1 MKWLV
6 SLLFVLVINSSF
18 SQTVSVT
25 GRCYY
30 DVNRNHV
37 FDGSDSALRNVYVYA
52 HYTGGS
58 YNALANSAGQYS
70 MSLPLGTYNIT
81 TPGLIDTRNYDMIYE
96 NYRTYTTAG
105 SDVVDLAFQPRDSIT
120 RIHASISADG
130 PSTPLSPNGGTRAYT
145 LSYAYDGWLPTLP
158 ATLTLR
164 YNPKLTLQTVSTPPS
179 VTAPGLLQ
187 WNFAN
192 LPRNLFFAQSMGTI
206 DLSFSYPPVGD
217 TISLFTLNPKLASNI
232 TVSKISTIEYFKH
245 TEYIEHPGS
254 QPIGV
259 TSGVKWLRQYPT
271 LGEGAYEEGYS
282 IDTTQDGNGYFMVG
296 HRNTGNSTT
305 PIQYYAYIGKLNKD
319 GLSVWERNL
328 QYLPNHLYFS
338 EATAIKHTGDG
349 GCLVLG
355 VGFDTSLTLG
365 PYHNQS
371 VIVRFD
377 ALGNIQWAKITQSNS
392 GQSIGRDIV
401 TLPDGSFWI
410 VGSTNAHDGD
420 FAHNNPDTL
429 NENVFV
435 AKFAANG
442 NLLFTKVYGGSN
454 YDYGERLVPL
464 QNGSL
469 LILGLTASNDGDVVG
484 AHPHYVVNPYQYY
497 LSNNYGN
504 FDTIRTEEAWALNI
518 NSNGGIIWSRCYGGS
533 VNSYLSGAAEN
544 GSGIMLVGTTDS
556 KDGDLPYYPEAS
568 VPLWVLQ
575 VSPANGN
582 IIWSKLHKLYKGY
595 PDSNY
600 VSYGEAYYDNYTA
613 SNLRKT
619 KDGNFVVGSA
629 TADKYGT
636 VKAKHG
642 YADINITKL
651 NNTGDILWQKA
662 IGGTGYDYPYD
673 IMVDKNDDI
682 LFTGSS
688 SSENDDLYL
697 HDYTG
702 NGSASFMVLGKLG
715 ITNIIKGQV
724 FVDNNGNHIKDASE
738 PYYSQGLVLNIKGTD
753 TLRARIFN
761 GQYSSNADTGT
772 YITRYQPANN
782 YYTVFPASRTVNFAS
797 FDLKD
802 SADFALTP
810 IPGIKDLE
818 IQLVPLSIPR
828 PGFDVTYR
836 IITKNVGTATVN
848 NAVVGLKH
856 APRMAYN
863 FASRTEAGA
872 TADSLW
878 WGPFTLNA
886 FDIDTIFV
894 NFTLDPPP
902 LLNNNDTLTNVV
914 TANPVTGDSS
924 VANNR
929 AVLREVVRGSFDP
942 NDKTEAHGGTL
953 TTTQYAG
960 GEYLQYLVRFQNTG
974 TDTAFFITVKDT
986 LQQNLDL
993 TTLEVLSA
1001 SHPFVFTLQDQVAT
1015 WDFKKILLPDS
1026 TTDEENSHGFILFR
1040 VKPKNN
1046 LTVGDVFSNKAAIYF
1061 DYNLPVI
1068 TNEDKTILGANNGVC
1083 PNGNVSYTSGLSGS
1097 TYQWQVNTGSGY
1109 VNLNNG
1115 GIYSG
1120 VTTSVLRLT
1129 GVSTTLRGNR
1139 YRCVVNGNQYSP
1151 ENLLRFAVQWTGN
1164 VSTAWENP
1172 ANWDCGTLP
1181 DGKTEVVIPA
1191 GTNYPQIGSNA
1202 ACFSLRLSPGSTVT
1216 VKTGFQLTITGRPE

>member
-6 SLLFVLVINSSF
+6 SLLFLLIINSSF
-18 SQTVSVT
+18 SQTVNVS

-30 DVNRNHV
+30 DINRNHV
-37 FDGSDSALRNVYVYA
+37 FDGGDSVLANVYVYA
-52 HYTGGS
+52 DFVSGS
-58 YNALANSAGQYS
+58 FNALANSAGQYN

-81 TPGLIDTRNYDMIYE
+81 TPGRIDVENYDMIAE
-96 NYRTYTTAG
+96 NYRTYTVAG
-105 SDVVDLAFQPRDSIT
+105 SDVVDLAFQPRDSIV
-120 RIHASISADG
+120 RINASIVE
-130 PSTPLSPNGGTRAYT
+130 NGQGSLPPTGGNRSYT
-145 LSYAYDGWLPTLP
+145 LTYGYDGWLPTLP

-164 YNPKLTLQTVSTPPS
+164 YNPMLSLQTVSVPPS
-179 VTAPGLLQ
+179 VSAPGLLQ
-187 WNFAN
+187 WNFAS
-192 LPRNLFFAQSMGTI
+192 LPRNVLFTQGLDAI
-206 DLSFSYPPVGD
+206 DLSFDFPPVGD
-217 TISLFTLNPKLASNI
+217 TIALFSLVPKLVSNI
-232 TVSKISTIEYFKH
+232 LVSKKPT
-245 TEYIEHPGS
+245 TEYYNYTQTIEHPDP
-254 QPIGV
+254 QPIGT
-259 TSGVKWLRQYPT
+259 TSGAKWLRQYPT
-271 LGEGAYEEGYS
+271 FGEGAYEEAMS

-296 HRNTGNSTT
+296 HRSTGFSIT
-305 PIQYYAYIGKLNKD
+305 PSLFYVYVAKLNKD
-319 GLSVWERNL
+319 GLSVWEHNL
-328 QYLPNHLYFS
+328 QYLPNHLRLS
-338 EATAIKHTGDG
+338 DATAIKHTSDG

-355 VGFDTSLTLG
+355 TAFDTSITTA
-365 PYHNQS
+365 PNYYK
-371 VIVRFD
+371 VVVVRFD
-377 ALGNIQWAKITQSNS
+377 AMGNLQWVKKLQSS
-392 GQSIGRDIV
+392 GDQSTGKDIV

-420 FAHNNPDTL
+420 FAHNNADTVY
-429 NENVFV
+429 NNIFV
-435 AKFAANG
+435 AKLAANG

-454 YDYGERLVPL
+454 YEYGERLIPL
-464 QNGSL
+464 QNGSFL
-469 LILGLTASNDGDVVG
+469 VLGITASNNGDVVG

-497 LSNNYGN
+497 LSSNYT
-504 FDTIRTEEAWALNI
+504 DTVRTEEAWVLNI
-518 NSNGGIIWSRCYGGS
+518 NASGGIIWSRCYGGT
-533 VNSYLSGAAEN
+533 VNSYISGAAEN

-556 KDGDLPYYPEAS
+556 KDGDLPYYPEVS

-575 VSPANGN
+575 VSPSNGN
-582 IIWSKLHKLYKGY
+582 IIWSKLHKFYKGY

-600 VSYGEAYYDNYTA
+600 ASYGEAYYDNYVAT
-613 SNLRKT
+613 NLLKT
-619 KDGNFVVGSA
+619 KDGNFVLGSA
-629 TADKYGT
+629 SSDKYGT

-642 YADINITKL
+642 YADVNIIKL
-651 NNTGDILWQKA
+651 NNIGDILWQKA
-662 IGGTGYDYPYD
+662 IGGNGYEYPYE
-673 IMVDKNDDI
+673 IIVDKNDDI
-682 LFTGSS
+682 LFAGTSN
-688 SSENDDLYL
+688 SENDDLYL
-697 HDYTG
+697 HTAQ
-702 NGSASFMVLGKLG
+702 GSFTSFFSNMMVGKLG

-724 FVDNNGNHIKDASE
+724 FVDNNGNHSKDANE
-738 PYYSQGLVLNIKGTD
+738 PYYSQGQVISVKGSD

-761 GQYSSNADTGT
+761 GQYLINADTGT

-782 YYTVFPASRTVNFAS
+782 YYTLFPASRTVNFTS

-818 IQLVPLSIPR
+818 IQLVPLSTPR

-836 IITKNVGTATVN
+836 IITKNVGTSTVN

-856 APRMAYN
+856 DTRMAYN
-863 FASRTEAGA
+863 FASRTEDGA

-886 FDIDTIFV
+886 FDIDTLFV

-902 LLNNNDTLTNVV
+902 LLNNNDTLMHVA

-924 VANNR
+924 VANNK

-1026 TTDEENSHGFILFR
+1026 TTDEPASHGFILFR
-1040 VKPKNN
+1040 IKPKSG
-1046 LTVGDVFSNKAAIYF
+1046 LTVGDAFSNKAAIYF

-1109 VNLNNG
+1109 VNLANG
-1115 GIYSG
+1115 GIYSD
-1120 VTTSVLRLT
+1120 VTTPVLRLT
-1129 GVSTTLRGNR
+1129 GVSTALTGNR

-1164 VSTAWENP
+1164 ANTAWENP

-1191 GTNYPQIGSNA
+1191 GTNYPQVGSNA